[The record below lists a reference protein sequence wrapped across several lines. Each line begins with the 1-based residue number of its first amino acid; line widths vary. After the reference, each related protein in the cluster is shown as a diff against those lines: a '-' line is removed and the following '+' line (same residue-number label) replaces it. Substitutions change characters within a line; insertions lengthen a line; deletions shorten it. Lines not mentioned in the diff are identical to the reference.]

1 MRLEFRPISSHIQMQ
16 KNCDESRVLQAV
28 QVLGDPSMLS
38 DVDGKPEIMSHC
50 NLENAVLSL
59 LVGFFL
65 VGSFVA
71 VVVLNPEMRQRLYA
85 FSNLYMCFFGILEP
99 QL

>member
-1 MRLEFRPISSHIQMQ
+1 
-16 KNCDESRVLQAV
+16 
-28 QVLGDPSMLS
+28 
-38 DVDGKPEIMSHC
+38 MSHC
-50 NLENAVLSL
+50 NLENASCRFLWVSFLSVLVFVWFSCC
-59 LVGFFL
+59 FTI
-65 VGSFVA
+65 VA